1 MNSLIWAWILLYPVQ
16 ESLCTWFSDNFSTKI
31 RIEQLKMDAINY
43 LMSNFRQ
50 IPFARITGAVTTPA
64 LVLLILT
71 LLILPIPAFMLDIM
85 FTFNIVLSLLIIMVA
100 INTST
105 PMEFSSFPIVI
116 LFATVMRLGLNVA
129 STRVVLLNGHE
140 GTSAAGRVIEAFG
153 EFVIGGNYAVGFI
166 VFSILII
173 INFIVITK
181 GAGRVSEV
189 IARFTL
195 DALPGKQMA
204 IDADLN
210 AGVIDQE
217 TAKQRRTTVS
227 QESDFFGSMDGA
239 SKFVRGDAVAGILI
253 LLINLVGGLAI
264 GMLQYDLTFDEASRA
279 YVLLTIGDGLV
290 AQVPALILSLS
301 TAIIVSR
308 VTTSESAPEQAT
320 KQLGNYTAFGV
331 AGVTLTILGLI
342 PGMPNGVFLSLGLA
356 SIAIAYLIRR
366 SDQEQAAAPLPSEN
380 SVQAEDSDALELD
393 WDDANQ
399 VDVIGI
405 QLGYGL
411 IPLIEQG
418 AKGKLLQRVKGI
430 RKKLSADFGFLLP
443 TIRIRD
449 NLDISPSDYK
459 IVLNG
464 TVRGTGSIEIGKE
477 LAINPGQVLEEVEG
491 TKTVEPAFGLEA
503 VWIREQDREYAQ
515 AVGYTVV
522 DAATVVATHLN
533 HLLRSSTEEVF
544 TFDIAQELLDKLAES
559 SPKLLEDYIPEKLDL
574 SSLVRIL
581 QNLLAEGV
589 PLRDMRTILETIAEN
604 SSKSKDPDFLTS
616 SVRAR
621 LGRLIVQE
629 MTIPGQT
636 MEVMTLDPELEQLL
650 TNMLTTAPSRD
661 EVILDPDLSSSFFQA
676 IAESVREFDQD
687 DKQAILIVSPT
698 IRSWLANLIR
708 KGGADLSV
716 LSYREV
722 PDDQSIRVV
731 KTISVT
737 QKTQEE

>member
-1 MNSLIWAWILLYPVQ
+1 MEAL
-16 ESLCTWFSDNFSTKI
+16 ST
-31 RIEQLKMDAINY
+31 

-50 IPFARITGAVTTPA
+50 LSANIIWGAIATPA
-64 LVLLILT
+64 VVLLILT

-140 GTSAAGRVIEAFG
+140 GTAAAGRVIEAFG

-166 VFSILII
+166 VFPILII
-173 INFIVITK
+173 INFVVITK

-217 TAKQRRTTVS
+217 TAKARRATVS

-239 SKFVRGDAVAGILI
+239 SKFVRGDAVAGLLI

-264 GMLQYDLTFDEASRA
+264 GMLQYDLTFDQASRA

-320 KQLGNYTAFGV
+320 SQLGNSTAFGV
-331 AGVTLTILGLI
+331 AGATLTILGLI
-342 PGMPNGVFLSLGLA
+342 PGMPNGVFLSLGISA
-356 SIAIAYLIRR
+356 MVVAYFLWKKEKK
-366 SDQEQAAAPLPSEN
+366 SDISPQDPTELQPT
-380 SVQAEDSDALELD
+380 EDSETLELD

-418 AKGKLLQRVKGI
+418 ATGKLLQRVKGI
-430 RKKLSADFGFLLP
+430 RKKLSSDFGFLLP

-449 NLDISPSDYK
+449 NLDIPPSDYK

-464 TVRGTGSIEIGKE
+464 TVRGSGTIEIGRE

-491 TKTVEPAFGLEA
+491 SKTKEPAFGLDA

-522 DAATVVATHLN
+522 DSATVIATHLN
-533 HLLRSSTEEVF
+533 HLLRSSTDEVF
-544 TFDIAQELLDKLAES
+544 TFDIAQELLDKLSES

-574 SSLVRIL
+574 GSLVRIL

-589 PLRDMRTILETIAEN
+589 PLSDMRSILETIAEN
-604 SSKSKDPDFLTS
+604 TAKSKDTDFLTS

-621 LGRLIVQE
+621 LGRLIVQQT
-629 MTIPGQT
+629 TIPGST
-636 MEVMTLDPELEQLL
+636 MEVMTLEPELEQLL
-650 TNMLTTAPSRD
+650 TTMLTSAPSRE
-661 EVILDPDLSSSFFQA
+661 EVALDPDLSSSFFQA
-676 IAESVREFDQD
+676 VAESIEEFEQD
-687 DKQAILIVSPT
+687 EKQPILVVSPT
-698 IRSWLANLIR
+698 IRAWLATLIR
-708 KGGADLSV
+708 KGGGDISV
-716 LSYREV
+716 LSYREI

-731 KTISVT
+731 KTISLT
-737 QKTQEE
+737 QSNQEE

>member
-1 MNSLIWAWILLYPVQ
+1 MEAL
-16 ESLCTWFSDNFSTKI
+16 ST
-31 RIEQLKMDAINY
+31 

-50 IPFARITGAVTTPA
+50 LSANIIWGAIATPA
-64 LVLLILT
+64 VVLLILT

-140 GTSAAGRVIEAFG
+140 GTAAAGRVIEAFG

-173 INFIVITK
+173 INFVVITK

-217 TAKQRRTTVS
+217 TAKIRRATVA

-253 LLINLVGGLAI
+253 LLINLIGGLAI
-264 GMLQYDLTFDEASRA
+264 GMLQYDLTFDQASRA

-320 KQLGNYTAFGV
+320 SQLGNSTAFGV
-331 AGVTLTILGLI
+331 AGATLTILGLI
-342 PGMPNGVFLSLGLA
+342 PGMPNGVFLSLGISA
-356 SIAIAYLIRR
+356 MVVAYFLWKKEKK
-366 SDQEQAAAPLPSEN
+366 SDISPQDPTELQPT
-380 SVQAEDSDALELD
+380 EDSETLELD

-418 AKGKLLQRVKGI
+418 ATGKLLQRVKGI
-430 RKKLSADFGFLLP
+430 RKKLSSDFGFLLP

-449 NLDISPSDYK
+449 NLDIPPSDYK

-464 TVRGTGSIEIGKE
+464 TVRGSGTIEIGRE

-491 TKTVEPAFGLEA
+491 SKTKEPAFGLDA

-522 DAATVVATHLN
+522 DSATVIATHLN
-533 HLLRSSTEEVF
+533 HLLRSSTDEVF

-574 SSLVRIL
+574 GSLVRIL

-589 PLRDMRTILETIAEN
+589 PLSDMRSILETIAEN
-604 SSKSKDPDFLTS
+604 TAKSKDTDFLTS

-621 LGRLIVQE
+621 LGRLIVQQT
-629 MTIPGQT
+629 TIPGST
-636 MEVMTLDPELEQLL
+636 MEVMTLEPELEQLL
-650 TNMLTTAPSRD
+650 TTMLTSAPSRE
-661 EVILDPDLSSSFFQA
+661 EVALDPDLSSSFFQA
-676 IAESVREFDQD
+676 VAESIEEFEQD
-687 DKQAILIVSPT
+687 EKQPILVVSPT
-698 IRSWLANLIR
+698 IRAWLATLIR
-708 KGGADLSV
+708 KGGGDISV
-716 LSYREV
+716 LSYREI

-731 KTISVT
+731 KTISLT
-737 QKTQEE
+737 QSNQEE

>member
-1 MNSLIWAWILLYPVQ
+1 MEAL
-16 ESLCTWFSDNFSTKI
+16 ST
-31 RIEQLKMDAINY
+31 

-50 IPFARITGAVTTPA
+50 LSANIVWGAIATPA
-64 LVLLILT
+64 VVLLILT

-140 GTSAAGRVIEAFG
+140 GTAAAGRVIEAFG

-173 INFIVITK
+173 INFVVITK

-217 TAKQRRTTVS
+217 TAKIRRATVA

-264 GMLQYDLTFDEASRA
+264 GMLQYDLTFDQASRA

-320 KQLGNYTAFGV
+320 SQLGNSTAFGV
-331 AGVTLTILGLI
+331 AGATLTILGLI
-342 PGMPNGVFLSLGLA
+342 PGMPNGVFLSLGISA
-356 SIAIAYLIRR
+356 MVVAYFLRKKER
-366 SDQEQAAAPLPSEN
+366 KSDISPQDPAELQPT
-380 SVQAEDSDALELD
+380 EDSETLELD

-418 AKGKLLQRVKGI
+418 ATGKLLQRVKGI
-430 RKKLSADFGFLLP
+430 RKKLSSDFGFLLP

-449 NLDISPSDYK
+449 NLDIPPSDYK

-464 TVRGTGSIEIGKE
+464 TVRGSGTIEIGRE

-491 TKTVEPAFGLEA
+491 SKTKEPAFGLDA

-522 DAATVVATHLN
+522 DSATVIATHLN
-533 HLLRSSTEEVF
+533 HLLRSSTDEVF
-544 TFDIAQELLDKLAES
+544 TFDIAQELLDKLSES

-574 SSLVRIL
+574 GSLVRIL

-589 PLRDMRTILETIAEN
+589 PLSDMRSILETIAEN
-604 SSKSKDPDFLTS
+604 TAKSKDTDFLTS

-621 LGRLIVQE
+621 LGRLIVQQ
-629 MTIPGQT
+629 TTVPGST
-636 MEVMTLDPELEQLL
+636 MEVMTLEPELEQLL
-650 TNMLTTAPSRD
+650 TTMLTSAPSRE
-661 EVILDPDLSSSFFQA
+661 EVALDPDLSSSFFQA
-676 IAESVREFDQD
+676 VAESIEEFEQD
-687 DKQAILIVSPT
+687 EKQPILVVSPT
-698 IRSWLANLIR
+698 IRAWLATLIR
-708 KGGADLSV
+708 KGGGDISV
-716 LSYREV
+716 LSYREI

-731 KTISVT
+731 KTISLT
-737 QKTQEE
+737 QSNQEE

>member
-1 MNSLIWAWILLYPVQ
+1 MEAL
-16 ESLCTWFSDNFSTKI
+16 ST
-31 RIEQLKMDAINY
+31 

-50 IPFARITGAVTTPA
+50 LSANIIWGAIATPA
-64 LVLLILT
+64 VVLLILT

-140 GTSAAGRVIEAFG
+140 GTAAAGRVIEAFG

-173 INFIVITK
+173 INFVVITK

-217 TAKQRRTTVS
+217 TAKIRRATVA

-264 GMLQYDLTFDEASRA
+264 GMLQYDLTFDQASRA

-320 KQLGNYTAFGV
+320 SQLGNSTAFGV
-331 AGVTLTILGLI
+331 AGATLTILGLI
-342 PGMPNGVFLSLGLA
+342 PGMPNGVFLSLGISA
-356 SIAIAYLIRR
+356 MVVAYFLRKKEKK
-366 SDQEQAAAPLPSEN
+366 SDISPQDPAELQPT
-380 SVQAEDSDALELD
+380 EDSETLELD

-418 AKGKLLQRVKGI
+418 ATGKLLQRVKGI
-430 RKKLSADFGFLLP
+430 RKKLSSDFGFLLP

-449 NLDISPSDYK
+449 NLDIPPSDYK

-464 TVRGTGSIEIGKE
+464 TVRGSGTIEIGRE

-491 TKTVEPAFGLEA
+491 SKTKEPAFGLDA

-522 DAATVVATHLN
+522 DSATVIATHLN
-533 HLLRSSTEEVF
+533 HLLRSSTDEVF

-574 SSLVRIL
+574 GSLVRIL

-589 PLRDMRTILETIAEN
+589 PLSDMRSILETIAEN
-604 SSKSKDPDFLTS
+604 TAKSKDTDFLTS

-621 LGRLIVQE
+621 LGRLIVQQT
-629 MTIPGQT
+629 TIPGST
-636 MEVMTLDPELEQLL
+636 MEVMTLEPELEQLL
-650 TNMLTTAPSRD
+650 TTMLTSAPSRE
-661 EVILDPDLSSSFFQA
+661 EVALDPDLSSSFFQA
-676 IAESVREFDQD
+676 VAESIEEFEQD
-687 DKQAILIVSPT
+687 EKQPILVVSPT
-698 IRSWLANLIR
+698 IRAWLATLIR
-708 KGGADLSV
+708 KGGGDISV
-716 LSYREV
+716 LSYREI

-731 KTISVT
+731 KTISLT
-737 QKTQEE
+737 QSNQEE

>member
-16 ESLCTWFSDNFSTKI
+16 ESPCTRFSDNFSTKI
-31 RIEQLKMDAINY
+31 RKEQLKMDAINY

-676 IAESVREFDQD
+676 IAESVKEFDQD